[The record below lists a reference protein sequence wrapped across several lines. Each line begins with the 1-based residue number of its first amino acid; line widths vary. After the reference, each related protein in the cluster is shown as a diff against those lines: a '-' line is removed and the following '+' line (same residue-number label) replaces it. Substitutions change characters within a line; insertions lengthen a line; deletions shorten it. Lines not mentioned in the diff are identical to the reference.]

1 MPRLLDRRIVRA
13 TVPRVEGLE
22 GRLLLSV
29 ATAGEVRKRPA
40 FAADYVGPR
49 RANLN
54 LVGASAVLKPG
65 VSLTLS
71 ATTAAKINARPASG
85 GVADASFF
93 VFGLDRGGPSA
104 VALFPRR
111 PGIKFDAVVVAR
123 VTPAGI
129 SGYVLDIARG
139 NIQTELDPAR
149 VKVSGRT
156 VRMTLPP
163 EVAASP
169 EVPLPSARTRF
180 TAWSRSRLEHTLADI
195 DDYVAS
201 FAPENAT
208 SPIRVAKR

>member
-1 MPRLLDRRIVRA
+1 MPRLLDRRKVRIS
-13 TVPRVEGLE
+13 VPQVEGLE
-22 GRLLLSV
+22 GRVLLSV
-29 ATAGEVRKRPA
+29 AAGEVRKRPA
-40 FAADYVGPR
+40 FSVDYVGPH

-54 LVGASAVLKPG
+54 LVGASAVLKSG

-71 ATTAAKINARPASG
+71 ATTAAKINTRPASG
-85 GVADASFF
+85 SVADASFF

-111 PGIKFDAVVVAR
+111 PGIRFDAVVVAR
-123 VTPAGI
+123 ITPAGI

-156 VRMTLPP
+156 VRVTLPP
-163 EVAASP
+163 DAAASP
-169 EVPLPSARTRF
+169 EVASPPTRTRF
-180 TAWSRSRLEHTLADI
+180 AAWSRSRLEHTLADI
-195 DDYVAS
+195 DAYVAS

-208 SPIRVAKR
+208 ARIRVVRR